1 MASPKHA
8 DRLAGELGHGQKQ
21 WLEIGMVL
29 ASDPKVLML
38 DEPVAGLTDEET
50 ERTAALVRRLNRP
63 DRAIVVVEH
72 DMDFVERIADRVT
85 VLHEGRTAVRRA
97 DGQGPRRCR
106 RHRGLSGALTMQFR
120 VEALDQHYG
129 SSQVLRHVGL
139 EIAPGECMAVLGRN
153 GAGKTDAAQMRHGAD
168 RADLGQ
174 GAARRRGC
182 HRHGRRNRRSR
193 AGVAYV
199 PQGREIFS
207 ELTVG
212 ENIEAA
218 ARAHGTYGTP
228 VMEEAV
234 ALFPVL
240 REMWK
245 RSGGALSGGQQQ
257 QLAIARALVTQP
269 RLLILDE
276 PTEGI
281 QPNIVAAIGE
291 VLRSLKGRL
300 SILLVEQYLDF
311 AIETADAFVILS
323 RGAVV
328 ESGRAEAM
336 SREHLTRFI
345 AV

>member
-1 MASPKHA
+1 
-8 DRLAGELGHGQKQ
+8 
-21 WLEIGMVL
+21 
-29 ASDPKVLML
+29 
-38 DEPVAGLTDEET
+38 
-50 ERTAALVRRLNRP
+50 
-63 DRAIVVVEH
+63 
-72 DMDFVERIADRVT
+72 
-85 VLHEGRTAVRRA
+85 
-97 DGQGPRRCR
+97 
-106 RHRGLSGALTMQFR
+106 MQFR

-153 GAGKTDAAQMRHGAD
+153 GAGKTTLLKCIMGLIAPTSGKVLLDGEDATAWSP
-168 RADLGQ
+168 
-174 GAARRRGC
+174 
-182 HRHGRRNRRSR
+182 NRRSR

-228 VMEEAV
+228 EMEEAV
-234 ALFPVL
+234 SLFPVL

-257 QLAIARALVTQP
+257 QLAIARALVTRP

>member
-1 MASPKHA
+1 
-8 DRLAGELGHGQKQ
+8 
-21 WLEIGMVL
+21 
-29 ASDPKVLML
+29 
-38 DEPVAGLTDEET
+38 
-50 ERTAALVRRLNRP
+50 
-63 DRAIVVVEH
+63 
-72 DMDFVERIADRVT
+72 
-85 VLHEGRTAVRRA
+85 
-97 DGQGPRRCR
+97 
-106 RHRGLSGALTMQFR
+106 MQFR

-153 GAGKTDAAQMRHGAD
+153 GAGKTTLLKCVMGLIAPTSGKVLLDGEDATAWSP
-168 RADLGQ
+168 
-174 GAARRRGC
+174 
-182 HRHGRRNRRSR
+182 NRRSR

-228 VMEEAV
+228 AMEEAV
-234 ALFPVL
+234 SLFPVL

-336 SREHLTRFI
+336 SRDHLIRFI